1 LAYLAAMAYPK
12 KAANK
17 HAVNAGVSFPPD
29 IKKRVQELAAAQRK
43 TTSRYVLDLV
53 LEKLQQADAYLD
65 NQAKAQ
71 AGKAKSSMKK
81 RP

>member
-1 LAYLAAMAYPK
+1 MAYPK

-43 TTSRYVLDLV
+43 TASRYVLDLV

-81 RP
+81 RR